1 MASVSEEVSPYN
13 RTGVVY
19 DELMSS
25 HYHMW
30 NEAFTEKPE
39 RYTGIIERCKHYGL
53 LDRCTRVQTRKAND
67 EEILTLH
74 HPDHLEILK
83 KSESMTKEEMETLS
97 QKYDYLY
104 FHKDILRNSRL
115 ALGSTLNIVDEVLNG
130 KVRNG
135 FAIVRPPGH
144 HAMYNEF
151 NGYCLLNN
159 VAIAAKRALDVHGL
173 ERVLI
178 LDWDVHHG
186 QGIQY
191 FFYNDPRVLYFSI
204 HKYLDGEEW
213 PYLRESDY
221 DHIGE
226 GPGTGFNINVPLNV
240 IGCDNSVYLA
250 IFFNILLPIAYEFN
264 PQLVLVSAG
273 YDAALGCPEGEME
286 VTPSCFAQYVSLLS
300 PLADGKLCLVLEGG
314 YCIKTLAEGVA
325 LSLKVLLGDPCPR
338 VDPITRPNNSA
349 VSSILNVIKVLRPYW
364 KCLQL
369 QGDLS
374 SISHNSNTGVLD
386 WPPKDG
392 VNFYTHNM
400 PESFSLHQECWN
412 PGVME
417 SAHIIDAQVDE
428 LLARTVHRTTRHKV
442 GIVYDEA
449 MLNHRDLGY
458 GGFEEGPER
467 VERIVQTLKKNG
479 VWDRCYHI
487 QGRKASDEEI
497 CLGHGE
503 DHIRRFK
510 KTMTMGEE
518 ALKVYQETFKS
529 IFLCQES
536 FTSAAWAVG
545 CSLSVIDSILSNQCQ
560 SGVAIVRPPGHHAER
575 NTMMGFCLFNNV
587 GIAAK
592 YAQQNYNV
600 QRILIVDWDIHHGNA
615 IQSLFEN
622 DPSVLFISLHR
633 FDNGSYYPY
642 GGKGYHK
649 QTGGPQAQGHTVN
662 IAWNDGSKGDADYI
676 AAFHHLVLPL
686 AYEFAPDLVL
696 VAAGFDAEKSDPLGG
711 YRLSPAVFGHMT
723 RMLMGLADG
732 KIALILEGGYS
743 LEGTSQ
749 AMSLCIASLLG
760 DSLPNIHNAVPS
772 KSGVEAIRKTM
783 EVQEEFWKTILYR
796 VDLPTQQQLEVIKTE
811 KEKKKTST

>member
-1 MASVSEEVSPYN
+1 MASASEESTSCN

-19 DELMSS
+19 DDLMAS
-25 HYHMW
+25 HFHMW
-30 NEAFTEKPE
+30 NEDFTEKPE
-39 RYTGIIERCKHYGL
+39 RYTSIVERCRHYGL
-53 LDRCTRVQTRKAND
+53 LDRCTKIQCREATD

-74 HPDHLEILK
+74 NPDHLKILK
-83 KSESMTKEEMETLS
+83 MSESMSKEEMEALS

-115 ALGSTLNIVDEVLNG
+115 ALGATLNMLDEILNG

-159 VAIAAKRALDVHGL
+159 VALAAKRALDLHGL
-173 ERVLI
+173 ERIFI

-191 FFYNDPRVLYFSI
+191 FFYNDPRVIYFSI

-240 IGCDNSVYLA
+240 IGCDDSVYLA
-250 IFFNILLPIAYEFN
+250 ILFNILLPIAYEFN

-286 VTPSCFAQYVSLLS
+286 VTPSCFAQYVNQLS
-300 PLADGKLCLVLEGG
+300 ALAEGKLCLVLEGG
-314 YCIKTLAEGVA
+314 YCIKTLSEGVA
-325 LSLKVLLGDPCPR
+325 LSLKALLGDPCPR
-338 VDPITRPNNSA
+338 VDPTKRPNDSA
-349 VSSILNVIKVLRPYW
+349 VLSILNVIKVLRPYW
-364 KCLQL
+364 RSLRY
-369 QGDLS
+369 QGDLA
-374 SISHNSNTGVLD
+374 SISLSPRTGLLSL
-386 WPPKDG
+386 PPKEG
-392 VNFYTHNM
+392 ISFYTHSK
-400 PESFSLHQECWN
+400 PESFSLDQDCWN

-417 SAHIIDAQVDE
+417 SAHVVDAQVDE
-428 LLARTVHRTTRHKV
+428 LLARTVHRGTKHKV
-442 GIVYDEA
+442 GLVYEDA
-449 MLNHRDLGY
+449 VLNHRDTGL
-458 GGFEEGPER
+458 GGFEECPER
-467 VERIVQTLKKNG
+467 VERIVQTLKKTG
-479 VWDRCYHI
+479 IWDRCYHI
-487 QGRKASDEEI
+487 QGREATDAEL
-497 CLGHGE
+497 CLVHGE

-518 ALKVYQETFKS
+518 ALRVYQNSFKS

-545 CSLSVIDSILSNQCQ
+545 CSLSVIDSILTNQCQ
-560 SGVAIVRPPGHHAER
+560 SGAAIVRPPGHHAEK
-575 NTMMGFCLFNNV
+575 NDMMGFCLFNNV
-587 GIAAK
+587 AVAAK
-592 YAQQNYNV
+592 YAQVKHGV
-600 QRILIVDWDIHHGNA
+600 QRILIIDWDIHHGNG
-615 IQSLFEN
+615 IQNMFDN
-622 DPSVLFISLHR
+622 DPNVLFISLHR
-633 FDNGSYYPY
+633 FDNGSFYPY

-649 QTGGPQAQGHTVN
+649 QSGGPDAQGRTVN

-676 AAFHHLVLPL
+676 SAFHHLVLPL
-686 AYEFAPDLVL
+686 AYEFAPDLVI
-696 VAAGFDAEKSDPLGG
+696 VAAGFDAEKTDSLGG
-711 YRLSPAVFGHMT
+711 YRLTPAVFGHLT

-732 KIALILEGGYS
+732 KVALILEGGYS

-749 AMSLCIASLLG
+749 CMNMCVSALLG
-760 DSLPNIHNAVPS
+760 DPLPNIHNAVPS
-772 KSGVEAIRKTM
+772 KSGVEAICKTM
-783 EVQEEFWKTILYR
+783 EVQEAFWKTLLFR
-796 VDLPTQQQLEVIKTE
+796 VELPSEEQLEVIKAE
-811 KEKKKTST
+811 KAQKLST